1 MQARPAGARSAAPRA
16 PAARGSRHIASR
28 RAPLARRPLA
38 AQESGVET
46 AEAASQEEH
55 QVVPMADSLV
65 ERAKLVVETNF
76 VDEAF
81 AEHFV
86 PELEA
91 ELTALRAR
99 AEGAEASASQMEEQL
114 KEVRDKFMRLQ
125 ADFDNFRKRTATEKD
140 ALRSQIKGD
149 TVAELLPLVDN
160 FELAKTQLKL
170 ETEGEKRVDAAYQ
183 GLYKQMVELFR
194 GLGLEATPGVGSPFD
209 PNLHDA
215 IMREPNSEVPDGTVL
230 EEFRKGFTIG
240 DKLLRPAMVKV
251 SFRDEPAAS
260 QPSGA
265 ESGDATAGSSDA
277 AASGSE

>member
-1 MQARPAGARSAAPRA
+1 M
-16 PAARGSRHIASR
+16 
-28 RAPLARRPLA
+28 
-38 AQESGVET
+38 
-46 AEAASQEEH
+46 
-55 QVVPMADSLV
+55 VPMADSLV

-81 AEHFV
+81 AANFV

-91 ELTALRAR
+91 ELTALRTR
-99 AEGAEASASQMEEQL
+99 ADDAEASASQMEEQL
-114 KEVRDKFMRLQ
+114 KEVREKFMRLQ
-125 ADFDNFRKRTATEKD
+125 ADFDNFRKRTAAEKD
-140 ALRSQIKGD
+140 SLRTQVKGD

-194 GLGLEATPGVGSPFD
+194 GMGLEATPGVGSPFD

-215 IMREPNSEVPDGTVL
+215 IMREPSSEVPDGTVL

-251 SFRDEPAAS
+251 SYRDEPASEA
-260 QPSGA
+260 SGA
-265 ESGDATAGSSDA
+265 ESGDASAQSSDA